1 MSIVL
6 VGSTSGSITLQEP
19 AVAGTT
25 VLDLPATSG
34 TILTTG
40 SSGQSIPKAALPI
53 GSVLQVVNVAYDGGT
68 TSSSSN
74 TYSDVAGLTATITPN
89 FSTSKILVI
98 VNVNGCKKTTNNTY
112 LGLRLVRGATVIHLF
127 EQEGGYTNNSNINEF
142 GGCGCNFLDS
152 PATTSATTYKIQ
164 LASIANNAEVSVGN
178 SNSGSTITLMEI
190 AA

>member
-6 VGSTSGSITLQEP
+6 LGSTSGSVTLHEP

-34 TILTTG
+34 TVLVGGT
-40 SSGQSIPKAALPI
+40 QNIPTASLPI
-53 GSVLQVVNVAYDGGT
+53 GSVLQVVNVAYAGGT
-68 TSSSSN
+68 TSSSSS
-74 TYSDVAGLTATITPN
+74 TYADVTGLTATITPN

-98 VNVNGCKKTTNNTY
+98 VSVNGCKKTTNNTY
-112 LGLRLVRGATVIHLF
+112 LALRLVRDATVIHSL
-127 EQEGGYTNNSNINEF
+127 EQEGGYTNNSDINEF

-164 LASIANNAEVSVGN
+164 LASVANNAEVSVGN